1 MKDEI
6 IVYCKRDAN
15 GSIVEIKSNIF
26 IEDTFEWEEI
36 DQYHD
41 VMLLSK
47 EQKDMRYIYAH
58 ADNGEYVQLLHG
70 KPLYDEL
77 GRPNFHDNFI
87 EWKEEEKAEKYPPAK
102 PQPTEQDL
110 INADIYLQLAQLQ
123 MNSIS
128 VITIQSPSFPPQPK
142 PRPPNNRIKIIQ
154 AQEPPIPN
162 PSFLSAK
169 SYVG

>member
-58 ADNGEYVQLLHG
+58 ADNGEYV
-70 KPLYDEL
+70 KEKYKKTLYDEQ
-77 GRPNFHDNFI
+77 GRPNFHDAFI
-87 EWKEEEKAEKYPPAK
+87 LWTDEEKAEKYPIPEPEPSEIEKLRIEQEVTA
-102 PQPTEQDL
+102 QAVQDL
-110 INADIYLQLAQLQ
+110 IL
-123 MNSIS
+123 MMM
-128 VITIQSPSFPPQPK
+128 
-142 PRPPNNRIKIIQ
+142 
-154 AQEPPIPN
+154 
-162 PSFLSAK
+162 
-169 SYVG
+169 GG